1 MKHLL
6 LSLFALIAGASIL
19 HAETSFDFSVSL
31 PRGWE
36 ATVPPRGFESGA
48 DGRGAQFDASSVL
61 TLPGV
66 ANVSRVTIDGST
78 NTDDYTLEVRVGSTS
93 FGTKTLSKGNEQTWE
108 YSAVAASGDLQL
120 VITKAKK
127 KSVWIKT
134 VSIDGSFDDSN
145 LPEDNIMDGLDPD
158 YVYAEPTLVASS
170 DSLGSKIPYSFIC
183 NNVKVIANLGTK
195 SATYFGAN
203 AGTMLTFVTTRKMK
217 ALVVDGFVRKAFT
230 ASASA
235 GTLAYKSSGAVDIE
249 EDQVLAIMDIDTNV
263 VTINCDKQLR
273 CKLVSIYFEANP
285 EVDIPMDSG
294 GDEEDDYSF
303 EWEPQEVKTLT
314 VTFDSLNVIDMTES
328 LGYACTGLYLLTD
341 DYEMEL
347 SVFASTVSDGTILPV
362 GSYPINDSYQPG
374 TVMASPGGYA
384 EYDFPSYLITDF
396 EYDEINAAWL
406 YNTVYYLADGTLE
419 VKAADGGVLF
429 ELQAN
434 SHFGS
439 TIHATYS
446 GSNPGDAVELI
457 PDAPTSTACTK
468 LLRNGQ
474 LMLIR
479 NNRTYT
485 ILGQSK

>member
-1 MKHLL
+1 MKHFI
-6 LSLFALIAGASIL
+6 LSLLALVAGASISQ
-19 HAETSFDFSVSL
+19 AETSFDFSISV

-66 ANVSRVTIDGST
+66 ENVSRVTIDGST
-78 NTDDYTLEVRVGSTS
+78 NTDDYTLEVRVGDIS

-108 YSAVAASGDLQL
+108 YSATPASGDLQL
-120 VITKAKK
+120 IITKAKK

-134 VSIDGSFDDSN
+134 VTIDGTFDDSS
-145 LPEDNIMDGLDPD
+145 LPEDNILDGLVPD
-158 YVYAEPTLVASS
+158 YVYAEPTLVAST

-183 NNVKVIANLGTK
+183 NNVKVIANQGTK
-195 SATYFGAN
+195 SANYFGAN
-203 AGTMLTFVTTRKMK
+203 AGTTLTFVTTRKMK

-249 EDQVLAIMDIDTNV
+249 EDQVLAITDIDTNV

-273 CKLVSIYFEANP
+273 CMQVAIYFEANP
-285 EVDIPMDSG
+285 EVDIPMG
-294 GDEEDDYSF
+294 GDDDEEEYSF
-303 EWEPQEVKTLT
+303 EWEPQEVKTLSI
-314 VTFDSLNVIDMTES
+314 TFDSINVIDMTDN
-328 LGYACTGLYLLTD
+328 LGYACTGLYLLTG

-347 SVFASTVSDGTILPV
+347 SVFASTVADGTILPV
-362 GSYPINDSYQPG
+362 GTYPINDSYQPG
-374 TVMASPGGYA
+374 TVMASPGGSA
-384 EYDFPSYLITDF
+384 EFDFPSYLITDF
-396 EYDEINAAWL
+396 EYDESAATWL
-406 YNTVYYLADGTLE
+406 YNTVYYLAAGTLE
-419 VKAADGGVLF
+419 VKAADGGAQL
-429 ELQAN
+429 ELQAT

-439 TIHATYS
+439 TIHATYTAA
-446 GSNPGDAVELI
+446 NTGDAIELVQDT
-457 PDAPTSTACTK
+457 PSSAACTK

-474 LMLIR
+474 ILLIR

-485 ILGQSK
+485 IIGQSK